1 MNGVFSGHFFDISQK
16 NIKKFLIS
24 VKSRDILVE
33 QNAREPI
40 RTRCADGLIHRL
52 SFKEKT
58 FAEV

>member
-40 RTRCADGLIHRL
+40 RKAGADGLIHRL
-52 SFKEKT
+52 SSEEKT